1 VAAKIPIGGSKRRRR
16 FAMSGPVSASAAE
29 EEGPVAIICGGG
41 PFPFVVADA
50 VMRRGRP
57 VLLFAIR
64 GWADPAAVA
73 RYPHHWAWL
82 GDFGWFLRTARAAAC
97 RDVVFIGTMLRPKLW
112 QLRPD
117 LTTLSYLPTVVRL
130 LRGGDDHLLSG
141 IGRVFEDKGFRL
153 LGAHQVAPEILV
165 PEGTL
170 GRHAPSERD
179 RADIARGLAVIRVIG
194 PFDIGQAVVVADNYV
209 LAVEA
214 AEGTDRMLA
223 RVADLRRERRVPL
236 SGKLGV
242 LVKGPK
248 PHQDRRL
255 DFPSIGADTI
265 LAAAAAGLAGVA
277 VEARGAITAD
287 LAAFIA
293 AADAA
298 GLFVV
303 GVVPEAPRGR
313 A

>member
-1 VAAKIPIGGSKRRRR
+1 
-16 FAMSGPVSASAAE
+16 MSEPVGAGADD
-29 EEGPVAIICGGG
+29 GPVAIICGGG

-50 VMRRGRP
+50 VTRRGRP

-64 GWADPAAVA
+64 GWSDAAAVA
-73 RYPHHWAWL
+73 RYPHYWAGL
-82 GDFGWFLRTARAAAC
+82 GDFGWFLRIAKAASC

-117 LTTLSYLPTVVRL
+117 LTTLSYLPRLAGL

-141 IGRVFEDKGFRL
+141 IGKIFEENGFRL
-153 LGAHQVAPEILV
+153 LGAHQVAPEILI

-179 RADIARGLAVIRVIG
+179 RTDIARGLAVIRVIG
-194 PFDIGQAVVVADNYV
+194 PFDIGQAVVVAENYV

-255 DFPSIGADTI
+255 DFPSIGAETI
-265 LAAAAAGLAGVA
+265 RAAAAAGLAGVA

-287 LAAFIA
+287 LHAFIA

-303 GVVPEAPRGR
+303 GVAADAVRGQ

>member
-1 VAAKIPIGGSKRRRR
+1 MTEPVGGG
-16 FAMSGPVSASAAE
+16 AHQD
-29 EEGPVAIICGGG
+29 PVAIICGGG

-50 VMRRGRP
+50 VTHRGRP

-64 GWADPAAVA
+64 GWADPDRVA
-73 RYPHHWAWL
+73 RYPHHWAGL
-82 GDFGWFLRTARAAAC
+82 GDFGRFLRIAKAASC
-97 RDVVFIGTMLRPKLW
+97 RDVVFIGTMLRPKLR

-117 LTTLSYLPTVVRL
+117 LTTLSYLPRVARL

-141 IGRVFEDKGFRL
+141 IGKIFEEKGFRL
-153 LGAHQVAPEILV
+153 LGAHQVAPEILI

-236 SGKLGV
+236 TGNVGV

-248 PHQDRRL
+248 SHQDRRL
-255 DFPSIGADTI
+255 DFPSIGAETI
-265 LAAAAAGLAGVA
+265 RAAAAAGLAGVA

-287 LAAFIA
+287 LRAFVA

-303 GVVPEAPRGR
+303 GVAAEAIRGQ